1 MYFVNLIVT
10 LATILI
16 KYPVESSLRNFHK
29 FSLIS
34 DVDDGI

>member
-1 MYFVNLIVT
+1 MYFVILIVT